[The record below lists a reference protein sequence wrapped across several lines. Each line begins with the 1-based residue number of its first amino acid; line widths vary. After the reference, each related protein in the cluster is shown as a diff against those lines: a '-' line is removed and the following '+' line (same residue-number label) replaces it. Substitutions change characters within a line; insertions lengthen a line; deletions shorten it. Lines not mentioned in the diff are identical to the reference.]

1 MFDFNNTLGD
11 IDKLQNDNIND
22 ISIKLINP
30 CEIFYYMYG
39 IPFKGIPI
47 GNNGFYEIT
56 NISSPKYY
64 LYNQSNNP
72 DNVYANI
79 VFERLVYQNLIDVEL
94 NNINHTLIEQLQL
107 RDGDFILNMYTNK

>member
-11 IDKLQNDNIND
+11 IDKLQDDNITD

-56 NISSPKYY
+56 NISSNKYY
-64 LYNQSNNP
+64 LYNQTNNS
-72 DNVYANI
+72 DKVYSDMI
-79 VFERLVYQNLIDVEL
+79 FEYILYQHL
-94 NNINHTLIEQLQL
+94 NAVGL
-107 RDGDFILNMYTNK
+107 